1 MKKRTTTYQINEAIT
16 NNMLQVTKVEYY
28 NKATYQMSTMDNTV
42 FMEAFQFLCE
52 SGIFSDC
59 TGWKFEKNH
68 GAEREYII
76 ETGRMN
82 VESDCIVTVYLH
94 VVDGAKVEDIEKI
107 LMVEEEE
114 E

>member
-1 MKKRTTTYQINEAIT
+1 MKRRTTTHQISEAIT

-82 VESDCIVTVYLH
+82 VESDCIVTAYMS
-94 VVDGAKVEDIEKI
+94 VVDDVSLDELEKA